1 MRADGP
7 PATATWPR
15 AATEGER
22 AGEAEEEEAE
32 EAAEAEAAR
41 KAAEWLCMRSSRR
54 RTSYSRTTAT

>member
-22 AGEAEEEEAE
+22 AGEEEAEEEEE
-32 EAAEAEAAR
+32 AEAEAAR